1 MLQIENL
8 TVGFKD
14 KQLIKGINFD
24 QNGGVLVAL
33 LGRNGTGKST
43 FLRTI
48 IGLLKP
54 ISGEVKIDGNS
65 IFTIKSSERS
75 KLISFVSTE
84 SVRTAHLQV
93 WDVVAMGRSPYN
105 SFTGALSEHDATI
118 VRECL
123 EKVGMSDFND
133 VNIDRLSDG
142 ERQRVMIARA
152 LAQESKMIILDEPTA
167 FLDLPNRLHIIRLL
181 KELSR
186 SGKLIILSTHEL
198 NLASQ
203 FADTLWVVNDK
214 RLIRGTPNDLAVKN
228 VIDKMMQ

>member
-14 KQLIKGINFD
+14 KPLIKDINFD

-54 ISGEVKIDGNS
+54 ISGEVKIDGSS
-65 IFTIKSSERS
+65 IFTIKSSERA

-105 SFTGALSEHDATI
+105 SFTGALSEQDETI

-123 EKVGMSDFND
+123 EKVGMNDFRD

-203 FADTLWVVNDK
+203 FADILWVVDDK
-214 RLIRGTPNDLAVKN
+214 KLIRGTPNEHTVRN